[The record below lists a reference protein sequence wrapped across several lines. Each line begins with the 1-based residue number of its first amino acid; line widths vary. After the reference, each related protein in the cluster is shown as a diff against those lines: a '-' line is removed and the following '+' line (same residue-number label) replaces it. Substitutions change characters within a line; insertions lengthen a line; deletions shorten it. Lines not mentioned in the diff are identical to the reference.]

1 MAMVIVLVIAVRVV
15 LVLVIILIAVREQ
28 GLLVFLHRSK
38 CEQLGRSHLLRAP
51 RAQAP
56 VPLRPLAIR
65 AKTFCSPRA
74 RAMEKISPARALPIP
89 RRR

>member
-1 MAMVIVLVIAVRVV
+1 MAMVIVLVIAVRV
-15 LVLVIILIAVREQ
+15 VLVIILIAVREQ

-56 VPLRPLAIR
+56 VPLRSVHPL
-65 AKTFCSPRA
+65 
-74 RAMEKISPARALPIP
+74 
-89 RRR
+89 